1 MKQSEIVN
9 NSIWFSAQH
18 PVKQVQIGSRESQK
32 LVISRFHWVTWD
44 FSTTAHELLYRFF
57 WLRFGTSTLKR
68 VGSTSLRTSSRCLQA
83 SFPFRSTVSIMHRTL
98 FALLFVSNVPD
109 SISSS
114 IIIWRSR
121 SLSTILFKPS
131 ADTLSINSERISCSL
146 SSSFLVLWCALSSG
160 ETRSF
165 SGTNTKKRLKYD
177 FSWTF
182 IKYPCSRHLYNHFCC
197 CSGTFTITTPGFIS
211 ILVLDYQSHNLQV
224 CSQENLKRWIVIRS
238 TLVPKLCVLKT
249 NKNLW
254 F

>member
-18 PVKQVQIGSRESQK
+18 PFKQVQVGSRESLSEWLQK

-44 FSTTAHELLYRFF
+44 SWASLEVFLAS
-57 WLRFGTSTLKR
+57 FGTITLKR

-83 SFPFRSTVSIMHRTL
+83 SFPFRLTVSIMHRTL
-98 FALLFVSNVPD
+98 SALLFVSHVPD
-109 SISSS
+109 SISPA

-131 ADTLSINSERISCSL
+131 ADTLSINSERISSSL
-146 SSSFLVLWCALSSG
+146 SSSCFVLWCALSSG

-182 IKYPCSRHLYNHFCC
+182 VKYPCSRDLYSHFCC

-224 CSQENLKRWIVIRS
+224 CSQENLKCWIVIRS
-238 TLVPKLCVLKT
+238 KLLPKLCVLKT
-249 NKNLW
+249 NKNLR